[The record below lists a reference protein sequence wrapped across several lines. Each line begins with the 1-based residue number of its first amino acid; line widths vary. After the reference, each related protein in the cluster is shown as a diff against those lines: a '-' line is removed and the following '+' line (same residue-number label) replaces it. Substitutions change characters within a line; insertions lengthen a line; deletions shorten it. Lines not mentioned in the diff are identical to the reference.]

1 MLITLDI
8 EDEKPLLIVLA
19 GPTAVGKTKL
29 SIELAK
35 KNNSSIFSCDS
46 RQFYRELSIGTAKPS
61 INELNQIPHYFINN
75 KSIDQSYS
83 AGDYEKEIISKLDG
97 FFLKQKIAFL
107 VGGSGMYIDAVCKG
121 LDNLPKDLSVRNR
134 LNSELQENGIKY
146 LQESLKNLDPLH
158 YKNIDLNNS
167 QRLIRALEVCIVA
180 SKPYS
185 SLLTSKKKIRSFKIV
200 KFLLHINKNLLEL
213 NIENR
218 VNEMVKYGLF
228 EEVESLR
235 KKEGLNALNTVGY
248 KEIFNFYNGKTT
260 KEEAINL
267 IKKNTKKYAK
277 RQMTWFKKDLSYQW
291 IDNTDNLESFKE
303 INGIV
308 TKLKPN

>member
-46 RQFYRELSIGTAKPS
+46 RQFYRELSIGTAKPT

-134 LNSELQENGIKY
+134 LNSELQENGIEY
-146 LQESLKNLDPLH
+146 LQESLKNLDPVH
-158 YKNIDLNNS
+158 FKNIDLNNS

-308 TKLKPN
+308 SKLKPN